1 MENIAKSECGRVHG
15 PNWLKWV
22 GHLKGKANIRG
33 LELGTFQGDSA
44 QWFLDNIFT
53 DPSSGY
59 TCVDIFTGSVEHAIA
74 QIDCTS
80 NEAITRE
87 KLKNYRNVQIFK
99 MYSNLYFASTFY
111 TDQFDFI
118 YIDAAHD
125 AMNVLRDAVLSF
137 EALKPGGTIVFDDY
151 TWRVMPRE
159 IDNPR
164 IAIDAFAACYADSIE
179 FLGKGSQY
187 AIRKLNK

>member
-22 GHLKGKANIRG
+22 GHLKGKSNIAG

-53 DPSSGY
+53 DPTSKY
-59 TCVDIFTGSVEHAIA
+59 ICVDPFTGSIEHSIA
-74 QIDCTS
+74 GIDCTK

-87 KLKNYRNVQIFK
+87 KLKQ
-99 MYSNLYFASTFY
+99 YSNVVIHTEYSNQLLWGSNL
-111 TDQFDFI
+111 QLDFV

-137 EALKPGGTIVFDDY
+137 EILRPGGVIVFDDY
-151 TWRVMPRE
+151 SWRVMPRD
-159 IDNPR
+159 IDCPR
-164 IAIDAFAACYADSIE
+164 IAIDVFATCYADHIE

>member
-15 PNWLKWV
+15 PNWLKWT
-22 GHLKGKANIRG
+22 GYLKSKPNITG

-53 DPSSGY
+53 DATSQY
-59 TCVDIFTGSVEHAIA
+59 ICVDPFTGSIEHSIA
-74 QIDCTS
+74 AIDCTQ

-87 KLKNYRNVQIFK
+87 KLKQYQNVVILK
-99 MYSNLYFASTFY
+99 EYSNQVLLSNDTKL
-111 TDQFDFI
+111 DFV
-118 YIDAAHD
+118 YVDAAHD
-125 AMNVLRDAVLSF
+125 AMNVLRDAVLAF
-137 EALKPGGTIVFDDY
+137 ERLKPGGVIVFDDY
-151 TWRVMPRE
+151 SWRVMPRE
-159 IDNPR
+159 VDCPR
-164 IAIDAFAACYADSIE
+164 IAVDAFAACYADHIE